1 MRAAG
6 PEIALERVSK
16 SFGDARIVDELSV
29 TIEPGQF
36 TVILGP
42 SGCGKSTLLRL
53 IAGLEAVSDG
63 SIRIG
68 GRMANVLPPQER
80 GCGMVFQN
88 YALYPHMTVEG
99 NLAYGLQ
106 RAGGSRKAIAGRVAE
121 IAGQLG
127 LGDLLHR
134 RPAQLSGGQCQR
146 VAIGRAIIR
155 EPAILLMDEPLS
167 NLDAKLR
174 SETRVELAKLHALR
188 GATTIMVTHDQHEAM
203 TLADRIVLMKDGRIE
218 QVGSPQELYHRPAT
232 AFAAEFVGS
241 PAMNILTGQVD
252 DGGTIRLPDE
262 IAVLGRVPE
271 NQAKRREILIGIRPE
286 AIVIDSHEPDVAATL
301 EHAEDLGS
309 HQLLYCRCG
318 QNRLVVAKPSS
329 NESAA
334 KNSRIPLRLPR
345 AALNF
350 FCSTGRQRLDEIPDP
365 QLTPSPAMK

>member
-134 RPAQLSGGQCQR
+134 RPAQLSGGQRQR

-155 EPAILLMDEPLS
+155 EPARDRGTRSRAGEPGKAPGDFDRHPPRGDRHRQPRAGRRR
-167 NLDAKLR
+167 DAGARGR
-174 SETRVELAKLHALR
+174 S
-188 GATTIMVTHDQHEAM
+188 G
-203 TLADRIVLMKDGRIE
+203 
-218 QVGSPQELYHRPAT
+218 
-232 AFAAEFVGS
+232 FASV
-241 PAMNILTGQVD
+241 
-252 DGGTIRLPDE
+252 
-262 IAVLGRVPE
+262 AVLSLWPEPFGRC
-271 NQAKRREILIGIRPE
+271 E
-286 AIVIDSHEPDVAATL
+286 AEL
-301 EHAEDLGS
+301 
-309 HQLLYCRCG
+309 
-318 QNRLVVAKPSS
+318 K
-329 NESAA
+329 
-334 KNSRIPLRLPR
+334 
-345 AALNF
+345 
-350 FCSTGRQRLDEIPDP
+350 
-365 QLTPSPAMK
+365 